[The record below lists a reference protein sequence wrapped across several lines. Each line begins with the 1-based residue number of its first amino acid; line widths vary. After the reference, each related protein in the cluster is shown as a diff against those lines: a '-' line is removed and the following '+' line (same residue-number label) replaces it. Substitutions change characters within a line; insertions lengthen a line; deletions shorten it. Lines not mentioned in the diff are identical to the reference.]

1 MITCAN
7 GWGLLFPIAGKIKND
22 ERSYKMNEK
31 DKIKVVMLEPGKMA
45 RPLFVIAGERT
56 LAVFQKSSLAT
67 M

>member
-1 MITCAN
+1 
-7 GWGLLFPIAGKIKND
+7 
-22 ERSYKMNEK
+22 MNEK